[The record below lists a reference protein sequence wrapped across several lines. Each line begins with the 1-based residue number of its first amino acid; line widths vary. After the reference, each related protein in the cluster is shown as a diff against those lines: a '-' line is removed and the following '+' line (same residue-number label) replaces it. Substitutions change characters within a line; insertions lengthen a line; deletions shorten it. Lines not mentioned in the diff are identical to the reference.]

1 MTTGKRLSIAPCPP
15 GVALRLQ
22 EEAGIG
28 RVLAD
33 ALTRRGWSDPA
44 DVDAFLTM
52 EGSLHDPLLLGDAAV
67 AIPLLQDAISRRT
80 PIAVHGDYD
89 ADGVCATALLC
100 EGLAALGA
108 EVRPFIPSRFEEGYG
123 LAVETV
129 ERLHADGVRLIV
141 TVDCGITAIAAAER
155 AAELGVGLIITDH
168 HRHGEA
174 LPPCPIVAPAV
185 RGTYPF
191 DSLCGAGTAYKLLE
205 GLVAACDAN
214 PTILDGV
221 IDLVAIATIADL
233 VPLVDENRA
242 LARRGLKRIGE
253 GKRLGLEVLLRI
265 AKVDAR
271 VIDAGAI
278 GFRVGPR
285 LNAAGRLEHADAA
298 LRLLMTTDPREAH
311 ELAELLDGLNR
322 RRRAIEDRILREA
335 LAQYEQLP
343 PVRQDQLGVVLAAD
357 GWHPGVVGIVASRVV
372 ERVRRPTVLV
382 AIDGDTGSGS
392 GRSLDAFDL
401 HAGLAACAGLLER
414 WGGHRA
420 AAGVTVRTEN
430 IDAFARTFAE
440 HATTMLTGVDLRPVE
455 RIDAVV
461 ALTDVSLE
469 TAADL
474 ARLEPVGMGNAGI
487 TALIPAAELVDVR
500 RIGAE
505 GRHVDMRVRTA
516 AGSCRAVAWGMGEE
530 FELLTSGVRMDIAAR
545 IERSVWQGA
554 ERVELVARTLQPLP
568 DEHGSVPG
576 LCPTPCDATCPHLRT
591 ERMPASVL
599 AADGIAVEEM
609 RDAREGG
616 AIAELTRLAAAGDGV
631 LIVCA
636 DVARRRAMLAAAL
649 HPQRF
654 GLTGALLFS
663 RRCAEEALDERQA
676 RLGDGAWIALVD
688 HETLAG
694 RPGVAA
700 GFADAVLLDPPS
712 GAWCAPRGPRWVRV
726 DGAGEHRFAATVR
739 RDAATA

>member
-1 MTTGKRLSIAPCPP
+1 VTSGKRLSIEPCST
-15 GVALRLQ
+15 AASERL
-22 EEAGIG
+22 ERDVGIG

-33 ALTRRGWSDPA
+33 ALTRRGWQDPGE
-44 DVDAFLTM
+44 VRAFLEM
-52 EGSLHDPLLLGDAAV
+52 EGSLHDPLLLADAAT
-67 AIPLLQDAISRRT
+67 AIPLMQAAISGRL

-89 ADGVCATALLC
+89 ADGVCATALMC

-108 EVRPFIPSRFEEGYG
+108 DVRPFIPSRFEEGYG

-129 ERLHADGVRLIV
+129 ERLHADGVRLII
-141 TVDCGITAIAAAER
+141 TVDCGVTAVAAAER
-155 AAELGVGLIITDH
+155 AAELGVQLIITDH
-168 HRHGEA
+168 HRHGDV
-174 LPPCPIVAPAV
+174 LPACPIVAPAV

-191 DSLCGAGTAYKLLE
+191 DALCGAGTAYKLLE
-205 GLVAACDAN
+205 GLVHACGADPA
-214 PTILDGV
+214 ILDGV
-221 IDLVAIATIADL
+221 VDLVAIATIADL

-242 LARRGLKRIGE
+242 LARRGIKRIGE

-298 LRLLMTTDPREAH
+298 LRLMMTNDPKEAH

-335 LAQYEQLP
+335 LALHEELP
-343 PVRQDQLGVVLAAD
+343 DARKDQLGLVLAAD

-382 AIDGDTGSGS
+382 ALDGDTGSGS

-401 HAGLAACAGLLER
+401 HAGLAACDAYLER

-420 AAGVTVRTEN
+420 AAGVTVKTEN
-430 IDAFARTFAE
+430 VDAFAAAFAE
-440 HATTMLTGVDLRPVE
+440 HATIMLAGVDLRPIQ

-474 ARLEPVGMGNAGI
+474 ARLEPVGMGNAGV
-487 TALIPAAELVDVR
+487 TALIPAAELTDVR

-516 AGSCRAVAWGMGEE
+516 AGSCRAVAWSMGEQ
-530 FELLTSGVRMDIAAR
+530 FDLLASGARMDVAAR

-554 ERVELVARTLQPLP
+554 ERVELVARTIQPLP
-568 DEHGSVPG
+568 EEHGDVPG
-576 LCPTPCDATCPHLRT
+576 LCGTPCDETCPTMLRAPLP
-591 ERMPASVL
+591 PAAPLVDGVL
-599 AADGIAVEEM
+599 IDDM
-609 RDAREGG
+609 RDERGGG
-616 AIAELTRLAAAGDGV
+616 AIAELTRLAASGEGV
-631 LIVCA
+631 LIVVA
-636 DVARRRAMLAAAL
+636 DVARRRAMLLSAL
-649 HPQRF
+649 HPARF
-654 GLTGALLFS
+654 GLSGALLFS
-663 RRCAEEALDERQA
+663 RRCTDDALEQRQA
-676 RLGDGAWIALVD
+676 QLGDGAWIALVD
-688 HETLAG
+688 HDTLSR
-694 RPGVAA
+694 RPALIR
-700 GFADAVLLDPPS
+700 GFPDAVVLDPPTS
-712 GAWCAPRGPRWVRV
+712 AWLAPLGPRWARV
-726 DGAGEHRFAATVR
+726 DGPAEHRFAASVA
-739 RDAATA
+739 AATA

>member
-1 MTTGKRLSIAPCPP
+1 MTSDTRLTIAPCPTA
-15 GVALRLQ
+15 VSDRLVR
-22 EEAGIG
+22 EVGIG

-33 ALTRRGWSDPA
+33 ALTRRGWGEPG
-44 DVDAFLTM
+44 DVRAFLEM
-52 EGSLHDPLLLGDAAV
+52 EGSLHDPLLLADAAI
-67 AIPLLQDAISRRT
+67 AIPQIQAAIAARI

-100 EGLAALGA
+100 EGLTALGA
-108 EVRPFIPSRFEEGYG
+108 DARPFIPSRFEEGYG

-129 ERLHADGVRLIV
+129 ERLHADGVRMII
-141 TVDCGITAIAAAER
+141 TVDCGVTAVAAAVR
-155 AAELGVGLIITDH
+155 AAELGVHLIITDH
-168 HRHGEA
+168 HRHGDV
-174 LPPCPIVAPAV
+174 LPACPIVAPAV

-191 DSLCGAGTAYKLLE
+191 DALCGAGTAFKLLE
-205 GLVAACDAN
+205 GLVGACDGDPA
-214 PTILDGV
+214 ILDGV
-221 IDLVAIATIADL
+221 VDLVAIATIADL

-242 LARRGLKRIGE
+242 LARRGIKRIGE

-298 LRLLMTTDPREAH
+298 LRLMMTQDPKEAH

-335 LAQYEQLP
+335 LALHEELP
-343 PVRQDQLGVVLAAD
+343 EARKDQLGLVLAAD

-382 AIDGDTGSGS
+382 ALDGDTGSGS

-401 HAGLAACAGLLER
+401 HAGLAACDAYLER

-420 AAGVTVRTEN
+420 AAGVTVRTANVE
-430 IDAFARTFAE
+430 AFATAFAE
-440 HATTMLTGVDLRPVE
+440 HATEMLIGVDLRPTQ

-474 ARLEPVGMGNAGI
+474 ARLEPVGMGNAGV
-487 TALIPAAELVDVR
+487 TALIPAAELTDVR

-516 AGSCRAVAWGMGEE
+516 AGSCRAVAWSMGER
-530 FELLTSGVRMDIAAR
+530 FDLLASGARMDVAAR

-554 ERVELVARTLQPLP
+554 ERVELVARTIQPLP
-568 DEHGSVPG
+568 EEHGDAVG
-576 LCPTPCDATCPHLRT
+576 LCATPCDATCPALLT
-591 ERMPASVL
+591 EVPEAPPVL
-599 AADGIAVEEM
+599 ADGIVVDDM
-609 RDAREGG
+609 RDEREGG
-616 AIAELTRLAAAGDGV
+616 AIAELTRLAASGEGV
-631 LIVCA
+631 LIVVA
-636 DVARRRAMLAAAL
+636 DVGRRRAMLLSAL
-649 HPQRF
+649 HPARF

-663 RRCAEEALDERQA
+663 RRCADAALDERQA
-676 RLGDGAWIALVD
+676 LLGEGAWIVLVD
-688 HETLAG
+688 HDTLTR
-694 RPGVAA
+694 RPALVQR
-700 GFADAVLLDPPS
+700 FPPAVLLDPPV
-712 GAWCAPRGPRWVRV
+712 GAWRAPSGPRWARV
-726 DGAGEHRFAATVR
+726 DGPAEHRFAAAVQ
-739 RDAATA
+739 AASVGG

>member
-1 MTTGKRLSIAPCPP
+1 MSSGTRLTIAPCPTA
-15 GVALRLQ
+15 VSERL
-22 EEAGIG
+22 EREVGIG

-33 ALTRRGWSDPA
+33 ALTRRGWSEPA
-44 DVDAFLTM
+44 DVRAFLEM
-52 EGSLHDPLLLGDAAV
+52 EGSLHDPLLLADAAI
-67 AIPLLQDAISRRT
+67 AIPRIQAAIASRT

-100 EGLAALGA
+100 EGLTALGA
-108 EVRPFIPSRFEEGYG
+108 DARPFIPSRFEEGYG

-129 ERLHADGVRLIV
+129 DRLHDDGVRMII
-141 TVDCGITAIAAAER
+141 TVDCGVTAVAAAAR
-155 AAELGVGLIITDH
+155 AAELGVELIITDH
-168 HRHGEA
+168 HRHGDI
-174 LPPCPIVAPAV
+174 LPACPIVAPAV

-191 DSLCGAGTAYKLLE
+191 DALCGAGTAFKLLE
-205 GLVAACDAN
+205 GLVGACGADPA
-214 PTILDGV
+214 ILDGV
-221 IDLVAIATIADL
+221 VDLVAIATIADL
-233 VPLVDENRA
+233 VPLVDENRS
-242 LARRGLKRIGE
+242 LARRGIRRIGE

-298 LRLLMTTDPREAH
+298 LRLMMTRDPKEAH

-335 LAQYEQLP
+335 LALHEDLPEGRREQLG
-343 PVRQDQLGVVLAAD
+343 LVLAAD

-382 AIDGDTGSGS
+382 ALDGDTGSGS
-392 GRSLDAFDL
+392 GRSLEAFDL
-401 HAGLAACAGLLER
+401 HAGLAACDAHLER

-430 IDAFARTFAE
+430 VDAFAAAFAE
-440 HATTMLTGVDLRPVE
+440 HATAMLTGVDLRPTQ

-474 ARLEPVGMGNAGI
+474 ARLEPVGMGNAGV
-487 TALIPAAELVDVR
+487 TALIPAAQLTDVR

-516 AGSCRAVAWGMGEE
+516 AGSCRAVAWSMGER
-530 FELLTSGVRMDIAAR
+530 FDLLASGARMDVAAR

-554 ERVELVARTLQPLP
+554 ERVELVARTIQPLP
-568 DEHGSVPG
+568 EEHGDAVG
-576 LCPTPCDATCPHLRT
+576 LCATPCDATCPTLLADPP
-591 ERMPASVL
+591 PAPTAL
-599 AADGIAVEEM
+599 ADGVVVDDM
-609 RDAREGG
+609 RDERDGG
-616 AIAELTRLAAAGDGV
+616 AIAELTRLAASGEGV
-631 LIVCA
+631 LIVVA
-636 DVARRRAMLAAAL
+636 DVGRRRTMLLSAL
-649 HPQRF
+649 HPTRF
-654 GLTGALLFS
+654 GLSGALLFS
-663 RRCAEEALDERQA
+663 RRCTEAALDERQA
-676 RLGDGAWIALVD
+676 HLAAGAWIALVD
-688 HETLAG
+688 HDTLSR
-694 RPGVAA
+694 RPALAA
-700 GFADAVLLDPPS
+700 AFPDAVLLDPPS
-712 GAWCAPRGPRWVRV
+712 SPWRAPRGPRWTRV
-726 DGAGEHRFAATVR
+726 DGPAEHRFAASVAG
-739 RDAATA
+739 AA

>member
-1 MTTGKRLSIAPCPP
+1 MTSGKRLSIEPCST
-15 GVALRLQ
+15 AASERLVRDV
-22 EEAGIG
+22 GIG

-33 ALTRRGWSDPA
+33 ALTRRGWQDPGE
-44 DVDAFLTM
+44 VLAFLEM
-52 EGSLHDPLLLGDAAV
+52 EGSLHDPLLLADAAT
-67 AIPLLQDAISRRT
+67 AIPLMQAAISGRQ

-89 ADGVCATALLC
+89 ADGVCATALMC

-108 EVRPFIPSRFEEGYG
+108 DVRPFIPSRFEEGYG

-129 ERLHADGVRLIV
+129 ERLHADGVRLII
-141 TVDCGITAIAAAER
+141 TVDCGVTAVAAAER
-155 AAELGVGLIITDH
+155 AAELGVQLIITDH
-168 HRHGEA
+168 HRHGDV
-174 LPPCPIVAPAV
+174 LPACPIVAPAV

-191 DSLCGAGTAYKLLE
+191 DALCGAGTAYKLLE
-205 GLVAACDAN
+205 GLVHACGADPA
-214 PTILDGV
+214 ILDSV
-221 IDLVAIATIADL
+221 VDLVAIATIADL
-233 VPLVDENRA
+233 VPLVDETRA
-242 LARRGLKRIGE
+242 LARRGIKRIGE

-298 LRLLMTTDPREAH
+298 LRLMMTNDPKEAH

-335 LAQYEQLP
+335 LALHEELP
-343 PVRQDQLGVVLAAD
+343 DARKDQLGLVLAAD

-382 AIDGDTGSGS
+382 ALDGDTGSGS

-401 HAGLAACAGLLER
+401 HAGLAACDAYLER

-420 AAGVTVRTEN
+420 AAGVTVKTEN
-430 IDAFARTFAE
+430 VDAFAAAFAE
-440 HATTMLTGVDLRPVE
+440 HATMMLAGVDLRPVQ

-474 ARLEPVGMGNAGI
+474 ARLEPVGMGNAGV
-487 TALIPAAELVDVR
+487 TALIPAAELTDVR

-516 AGSCRAVAWGMGEE
+516 AGSCRAVAWSMGEQ
-530 FELLTSGVRMDIAAR
+530 FDLLASGARMDVAAR

-554 ERVELVARTLQPLP
+554 ERVELVARTIQPLP
-568 DEHGSVPG
+568 EEHGDVPG
-576 LCPTPCDATCPHLRT
+576 LCGTPCDETCPTMLRAPLP
-591 ERMPASVL
+591 PAAPLVDGVL
-599 AADGIAVEEM
+599 IDDM
-609 RDAREGG
+609 RDERGGG
-616 AIAELTRLAAAGDGV
+616 AIAELTRLAASGEGV
-631 LIVCA
+631 LIVVA
-636 DVARRRAMLAAAL
+636 DVARRRAMLLSAL
-649 HPQRF
+649 HPARF
-654 GLTGALLFS
+654 GLSGALLFS
-663 RRCAEEALDERQA
+663 RRCTDDALEQRQA
-676 RLGDGAWIALVD
+676 QLGDGAWIALVD
-688 HETLAG
+688 HDTLSR
-694 RPGVAA
+694 RPALA
-700 GFADAVLLDPPS
+700 SGFPDAVVLDPPTS
-712 GAWCAPRGPRWVRV
+712 AWRAPLGPRWARV
-726 DGAGEHRFAATVR
+726 DGPAEHRFAASVV
-739 RDAATA
+739 AATA

>member
-1 MTTGKRLSIAPCPP
+1 VSTGKRISIDPCPT
-15 GVALRLQ
+15 AASERLQ
-22 EEAGIG
+22 REVGIG

-33 ALTRRGWSDPA
+33 ALTRRGWRDPLE
-44 DVDAFLTM
+44 VQAFLEM
-52 EGSLHDPLLLGDAAV
+52 EGSIHDPLLLGDARMAV
-67 AIPLLQDAISRRT
+67 PLIQAAIASRT
-80 PIAVHGDYD
+80 SIAVHGDYD

-100 EGLAALGA
+100 EGLTSLGA
-108 EVRPFIPSRFEEGYG
+108 VVRPFIPSRFEEGYG

-129 ERLHADGVRLIV
+129 DRLHADGVGMII
-141 TVDCGITAIAAAER
+141 TVDCGVTAVAAAAR
-155 AAELGVGLIITDH
+155 AAELGVELIITDH
-168 HRHGEA
+168 HRHGDE
-174 LPPCPIVAPAV
+174 LPACPIVAPAV

-191 DSLCGAGTAYKLLE
+191 DALCGAGTAYKLLE
-205 GLVAACDAN
+205 GLVGACGADPA
-214 PTILDGV
+214 ILDAV
-221 IDLVAIATIADL
+221 VDLVAIATIADL

-242 LARRGLKRIGE
+242 LARRGIRRIGE

-265 AKVDAR
+265 ANVDAR

-298 LRLLMTTDPREAH
+298 LRLMMTNDPKEAH

-335 LAQYEQLP
+335 LALHEDLSDA
-343 PVRQDQLGVVLAAD
+343 RKDQLGLVLASD

-382 AIDGDTGSGS
+382 ALDGDTGSGS
-392 GRSLDAFDL
+392 GRSLEAFDL
-401 HAGLAACAGLLER
+401 HAGLAACDSYLER

-430 IDAFARTFAE
+430 VDAFAAAFAE
-440 HATTMLTGVDLRPVE
+440 HATAILAGVDLRPIQ

-474 ARLEPVGMGNAGI
+474 GRLEPVGMGNAGV

-500 RIGAE
+500 RIGSE

-516 AGSCRAVAWGMGEE
+516 AGSCRAVAWSMGEQ
-530 FELLTSGVRMDIAAR
+530 FDLLSSGARMDVAAR

-554 ERVELVARTLQPLP
+554 ERVELVARTIQPLP
-568 DEHGSVPG
+568 EEHGDVPG
-576 LCPTPCDATCPHLRT
+576 ICGTPCDATCLTRLASAPT
-591 ERMPASVL
+591 PPAPLESGV
-599 AADGIAVEEM
+599 AIDAM
-609 RDAREGG
+609 RDEREGG
-616 AIAELTRLAAAGDGV
+616 AIAELTRLAASGEGV
-631 LIVCA
+631 LIVVA
-636 DVARRRAMLAAAL
+636 DVARRRTMLLSAL
-649 HPQRF
+649 HAARF

-663 RRCAEEALDERQA
+663 RQCTDAALDARQA
-676 RLGDGAWIALVD
+676 QLAVGAWIALVD
-688 HETLAG
+688 HDTLTR
-694 RPGVAA
+694 RPWLAA
-700 GFADAVLLDPPS
+700 RFPDAVVLDPPV
-712 GAWCAPRGPRWVRV
+712 GDWRAPSGPRWARV
-726 DGAGEHRFAATVR
+726 DGPAEHRFAASV
-739 RDAATA
+739 AAAMT

>member
-1 MTTGKRLSIAPCPP
+1 MSSGTRLTIAPCPTA
-15 GVALRLQ
+15 VSERL
-22 EEAGIG
+22 EREVGIG

-33 ALTRRGWSDPA
+33 ALTRRGWSEPA
-44 DVDAFLTM
+44 DVRAFLEM
-52 EGSLHDPLLLGDAAV
+52 EGSLHDPLLLADAAI
-67 AIPLLQDAISRRT
+67 AIPRIQAAIASRT

-100 EGLAALGA
+100 EGLTALGA
-108 EVRPFIPSRFEEGYG
+108 DARPFIPSRFEEGYG

-129 ERLHADGVRLIV
+129 DRLHDDGVRMII
-141 TVDCGITAIAAAER
+141 TVDCGVTAVAAAAR
-155 AAELGVGLIITDH
+155 AAELGVELIITDH
-168 HRHGEA
+168 HRHGDI
-174 LPPCPIVAPAV
+174 LPACPIVAPAV

-191 DSLCGAGTAYKLLE
+191 DALCGAGTAFKLLE
-205 GLVAACDAN
+205 GLVGACGADPA
-214 PTILDGV
+214 ILDGV
-221 IDLVAIATIADL
+221 VDLVAIATIADL
-233 VPLVDENRA
+233 VPLVDENRS
-242 LARRGLKRIGE
+242 LARRGIRRIGE

-298 LRLLMTTDPREAH
+298 LRLMMTRDPKEAH

-335 LAQYEQLP
+335 LALHEDLPEGRREQLG
-343 PVRQDQLGVVLAAD
+343 LVLAAD

-382 AIDGDTGSGS
+382 ALDGDTGSGS
-392 GRSLDAFDL
+392 GRSLEAFDL
-401 HAGLAACAGLLER
+401 HAGLAACDAHLER

-430 IDAFARTFAE
+430 VDAFAAAFAE
-440 HATTMLTGVDLRPVE
+440 HATAMLTGVDLRPTQ

-474 ARLEPVGMGNAGI
+474 ARLEPVGMGNAGV
-487 TALIPAAELVDVR
+487 TALIPAAQLTDVR

-516 AGSCRAVAWGMGEE
+516 AGSCRAVAWSMGER
-530 FELLTSGVRMDIAAR
+530 FDLLASGARMDVAAR

-554 ERVELVARTLQPLP
+554 ERVELVARTIQPLP
-568 DEHGSVPG
+568 EEHADAVG
-576 LCPTPCDATCPHLRT
+576 LCATPCDATCPTLLA
-591 ERMPASVL
+591 EPPPAPTAL
-599 AADGIAVEEM
+599 ADGVVVDDM
-609 RDAREGG
+609 RDERDGG
-616 AIAELTRLAAAGDGV
+616 AIAELTRLAASGEGV
-631 LIVCA
+631 LIVVA
-636 DVARRRAMLAAAL
+636 DVGRRRTMLLSAL
-649 HPQRF
+649 HPTRF
-654 GLTGALLFS
+654 GLSGALLFS
-663 RRCAEEALDERQA
+663 RRCTEAALDERQA
-676 RLGDGAWIALVD
+676 HLAAGAWIALVD
-688 HETLAG
+688 HDTLSR
-694 RPGVAA
+694 RPALAA
-700 GFADAVLLDPPS
+700 AFPDAVLLDPPS
-712 GAWCAPRGPRWVRV
+712 SPWRAPRGPRWTRV
-726 DGAGEHRFAATVR
+726 DGPAEHRFAASVAG
-739 RDAATA
+739 AA

>member
-1 MTTGKRLSIAPCPP
+1 VTSGKRLSIEPCAT
-15 GVALRLQ
+15 GASARLEQ
-22 EEAGIG
+22 EVGIG

-33 ALTRRGWSDPA
+33 ALTRRGWTDP
-44 DVDAFLTM
+44 DEVRAFLEL
-52 EGSLHDPLLLGDAAV
+52 EGSIHDPLLLADAAI
-67 AIPLLQDAISRRT
+67 AIPLIQAAISART

-108 EVRPFIPSRFEEGYG
+108 DVRPFIPSRFEEGYG

-129 ERLHADGVRLIV
+129 DRLHADGVRLII
-141 TVDCGITAIAAAER
+141 TVDCGVTAVTAAAR
-155 AAELGVGLIITDH
+155 AAELGVQLIITDH
-168 HRHGEA
+168 HRHGDE
-174 LPPCPIVAPAV
+174 LPACPIVAPAV

-191 DSLCGAGTAYKLLE
+191 DALCGAGTAYKLLE
-205 GLVAACDAN
+205 GLVAACDAD
-214 PTILDGV
+214 PGILDGV
-221 IDLVAIATIADL
+221 VDLVAIATIADL

-242 LARRGLKRIGE
+242 LARRGIKRIGE

-298 LRLLMTTDPREAH
+298 LRLMMTKDPKEAH

-335 LAQYEQLP
+335 LELHEQLP
-343 PVRQDQLGVVLAAD
+343 DARKDQLGLVLASD

-382 AIDGDTGSGS
+382 ALDGASGSGS
-392 GRSLDAFDL
+392 GRSLEGFDL
-401 HAGLAACAGLLER
+401 HAGLASCDAYLER

-430 IDAFARTFAE
+430 VDAFAAAFAE
-440 HATTMLTGVDLRPVE
+440 HATTMLTGVDLRPVQ

-487 TALIPAAELVDVR
+487 TALIPAAELTDVR
-500 RIGAE
+500 RIGTE
-505 GRHVDMRVRTA
+505 GRHLDMRVRTA
-516 AGSCRAVAWGMGEE
+516 AGSCRAVAWSMGEQ
-530 FELLTSGVRMDIAAR
+530 FDELSSGIRVDVAAR
-545 IERSVWQGA
+545 IERSVWQGS
-554 ERVELVARTLQPLP
+554 ERVELVARTIQPLP
-568 DEHGSVPG
+568 DVHDVPG
-576 LCPTPCDATCPHLRT
+576 LCVTPCDATCPTRVATPPPSPEPLAEGLSLDQLRD
-591 ERMPASVL
+591 ERA
-599 AADGIAVEEM
+599 
-609 RDAREGG
+609 GG
-616 AIAELTRLAAAGDGV
+616 AIAELTRLAASGDGV
-631 LIVCA
+631 LIVVA
-636 DVARRRAMLAAAL
+636 DVARRRAMLLSAL
-649 HPQRF
+649 TPDRF
-654 GLTGALLFS
+654 GLDGALLFS
-663 RRCAEEALDERQA
+663 RLCTEPALESREQL
-676 RLGDGAWIALVD
+676 LGAGAWIALVD
-688 HETLAG
+688 HDTLTR
-694 RPGVAA
+694 RPSLAQHFGDAA
-700 GFADAVLLDPPS
+700 VLDPPM
-712 GAWCAPRGPRWVRV
+712 GPWLAPAGPRWARV
-726 DGAGEHRFAATVR
+726 DGPAEHRFSASV
-739 RDAATA
+739 ATA

>member
-1 MTTGKRLSIAPCPP
+1 MTSGKRLSIDPCPTL
-15 GVALRLQ
+15 VSARLEQ
-22 EEAGIG
+22 EVGIG

-33 ALTRRGWSDPA
+33 ALTRRGWTDP
-44 DVDAFLTM
+44 DEVRAFLDL
-52 EGSLHDPLLLGDAAV
+52 EGSIHDPLLLADAV
-67 AIPLLQDAISRRT
+67 IAIPLIQAAISGRT

-108 EVRPFIPSRFEEGYG
+108 DVRPFIPSRFEEGYG

-129 ERLHADGVRLIV
+129 DRLHADGVRLII
-141 TVDCGITAIAAAER
+141 TVDCGVTAVAAAAR
-155 AAELGVGLIITDH
+155 AAELGVQLIITDH
-168 HRHGEA
+168 HRHGDE
-174 LPPCPIVAPAV
+174 LPACPIVAPAV

-191 DSLCGAGTAYKLLE
+191 DALCGAGTAYKLLE
-205 GLVAACDAN
+205 GLVAACDAD
-214 PTILDGV
+214 PGILDGV
-221 IDLVAIATIADL
+221 VDLVAIATIADL

-242 LARRGLKRIGE
+242 LARRGIKRIGE

-298 LRLLMTTDPREAH
+298 LRLMMTKDPKEAH

-335 LAQYEQLP
+335 LELHDQLSDARKEQLG
-343 PVRQDQLGVVLAAD
+343 LVLASD

-382 AIDGDTGSGS
+382 ALDGATGSGS
-392 GRSLDAFDL
+392 GRSLDGFDL
-401 HAGLAACAGLLER
+401 HAGLAACDAYLER

-430 IDAFARTFAE
+430 VDAFAAAFAE
-440 HATTMLTGVDLRPVE
+440 HATTMLTGLDLRPVQ

-487 TALIPAAELVDVR
+487 TALIPAAELTDVR

-505 GRHVDMRVRTA
+505 GRHLDMRVRTA
-516 AGSCRAVAWGMGEE
+516 AGSCRAVAWSMGEQ
-530 FELLTSGVRMDIAAR
+530 FDELSSGIRVDVAAR
-545 IERSVWQGA
+545 IERSVWQGS
-554 ERVELVARTLQPLP
+554 ERVELVARTIQALP
-568 DEHGSVPG
+568 DEHEVPG
-576 LCPTPCDATCPHLRT
+576 LCTTACDATCPTRVASPPSSPEPLAEGLSLEQLRD
-591 ERMPASVL
+591 ER
-599 AADGIAVEEM
+599 G
-609 RDAREGG
+609 GG
-616 AIAELTRLAAAGDGV
+616 AIAELTRLAASGDGV
-631 LIVCA
+631 LIVVA
-636 DVARRRAMLAAAL
+636 DVARRRAMVLSALA
-649 HPQRF
+649 PDRF
-654 GLTGALLFS
+654 GLDGALLFS
-663 RRCAEEALDERQA
+663 RLCTDAALDA
-676 RLGDGAWIALVD
+676 REPLLRDGAWIALVD
-688 HETLAG
+688 HDTLTRRPSLAG
-694 RPGVAA
+694 HFG
-700 GFADAVLLDPPS
+700 DAVVLDPPP
-712 GAWCAPRGPRWVRV
+712 GPWFVPAGPRWARV
-726 DGAGEHRFAATVR
+726 DGPAEHRFTASVAA
-739 RDAATA
+739 A